1 MTKDNRDEIMR
12 KIFLLS
18 ILFLLGLA
26 GIVPAREVQSLEQ
39 AKALSAENGKPVL
52 LEFVRT
58 D

>member
-1 MTKDNRDEIMR
+1 MR

-26 GIVPAREVQSLEQ
+26 GIVPAQEVQSLEQ
-39 AKALSAENGKPVL
+39 AKALSTEKGKPIL